1 MNKKWQPIWLIEAY
15 VYSQHMPSNRNENF
29 LIYQLVLYLK
39 DVWNE
44 ALKSENYSENHEI
57 P

>member
-29 LIYQLVLYLK
+29 LIYQLVLDLK